1 MSLLAFAAAVLLLLL
16 TPGPTNTLLALSGAA
31 KGVRRSLP
39 LMGGEIA
46 GYMTTVIP
54 LVTFAGPWL
63 ESQPLAA
70 NAVRLCAAA
79 WVLTLAVKLWV
90 MPAQSADDSYID
102 ARAVY
107 WTTVMNPKGL
117 ILGLVLVPPVGFPA
131 TFAYLG
137 VLAGLILVVASLWL
151 CFGSAI
157 LGLISRRH
165 PALIGRVA
173 AGFLVFFAVAL
184 TSQVVGW
191 V

>member
-16 TPGPTNTLLALSGAA
+16 TPGPTNTLLALSGAV

-39 LMGGEIA
+39 LMGGELA

-70 NAVRLCAAA
+70 SAVRLCAAA

-90 MPAQSADDSYID
+90 MPAQSADGSHID

-117 ILGLVLVPPVGFPA
+117 IIGLVLVPPVGFPA

-137 VLAGLILVVASLWL
+137 VFAGLILVVASLWL
-151 CFGSAI
+151 GFGSAI
-157 LGLISRRH
+157 LGLISSRH

>member
-1 MSLLAFAAAVLLLLL
+1 MSLLAFAASVLLLLL

-39 LMGGEIA
+39 LMGGELA

-70 NAVRLCAAA
+70 NIVRLCAAA

-90 MPAQSADDSYID
+90 MPAQSADEGYID

-117 ILGLVLVPPVGFPA
+117 IIGLVLVPPAGFPA
-131 TFAYLG
+131 TFAYLC
-137 VLAGLILVVASLWL
+137 VLAALILVVASLWL
-151 CFGSAI
+151 SFGAAI
-157 LGLISRRH
+157 LRLIGRRH
-165 PALIGRVA
+165 PALVGRVA

-184 TSQVVGW
+184 TSQAVGL

>member
-16 TPGPTNTLLALSGAA
+16 TPGPTNTLLALSGAV

-39 LMGGEIA
+39 LMGGELA

-63 ESQPLAA
+63 ESQPQAA

-90 MPAQSADDSYID
+90 MPAQSADGSHID

-117 ILGLVLVPPVGFPA
+117 IIGLVLVPPVGFPA

-137 VLAGLILVVASLWL
+137 VFAGLILVVASLWL
-151 CFGSAI
+151 GFGSAI
-157 LGLISRRH
+157 LGLISRSH